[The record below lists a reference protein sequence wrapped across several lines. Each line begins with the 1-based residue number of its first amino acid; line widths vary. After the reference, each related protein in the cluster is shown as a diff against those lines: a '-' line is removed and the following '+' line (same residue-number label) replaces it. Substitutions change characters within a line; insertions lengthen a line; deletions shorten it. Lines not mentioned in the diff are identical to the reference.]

1 MDVVVVAALNA
12 SPTVRSPVFG
22 LKSQSLYHF
31 HALLPQGHADLC
43 FTRATM
49 PEKRTTQSKAGG
61 SASGL
66 TNEATE
72 SLAAPGVSISVD
84 AVSTTRKTRKATSI
98 QRAPAS
104 SLVLANAS
112 ASVPSKAAPKG
123 RVPLRDR
130 WEYVVVA
137 PPAAE
142 DTQPLG
148 KRQRRQTAMYATTA
162 TTAAPREQEAAHEN
176 TSHTGPRKRRRL

>member
-1 MDVVVVAALNA
+1 
-12 SPTVRSPVFG
+12 
-22 LKSQSLYHF
+22 
-31 HALLPQGHADLC
+31 
-43 FTRATM
+43 M
-49 PEKRTTQSKAGG
+49 PEKRTTQLKAGG
-61 SASGL
+61 SASGS

-72 SLAAPGVSISVD
+72 SFAAAGVSTFVD

-98 QRAPAS
+98 QGAPAS
-104 SLVLANAS
+104 SLVLAKVS
-112 ASVPSKAAPKG
+112 VSVPSKAAPKG

-142 DTQPLG
+142 DPQPLG

-162 TTAAPREQEAAHEN
+162 TTAAPREQPKEAAHEDN
-176 TSHTGPRKRRRL
+176 LHSGPCKRRRL